1 MEYDYHLQK
10 YAGPASR
17 HTCPS
22 CGGKRCFTLYVDND
36 GNPLHETVGRCDHES
51 GCNYHYTPRQYFKDH
66 PEARPNTEDWRKTPE
81 WLDKSVHQRP
91 PCPPVHRVDK
101 VDTISDDIVARSIRP
116 TLDSDFITFLR
127 TLFDPITVSSL
138 IQEYRIGGTR
148 EKAVIFY
155 QIDIQGRCRTGK
167 VMKYDPETGHRI
179 KDENTKG
186 RITWVHSLMKYAGQ
200 LPQEWTLTQCLFGE
214 HLLPLFPEKPVALVE
229 SEKTAIICAGLI
241 PKFIWLA
248 TGGKSQINSRLDVLK
263 GRSVTAFPDI
273 DGYETWNQKLA
284 QLEGLSYTVADLLVK
299 YGKPEDHEAHIDIA
313 DWLIRWHRTPNP
325 RAYAT
330 FAAVAQYFSP
340 EVHEEIRV
348 LIHDLDLKF
357 VGVEKME
364 KENNSEKSEENAAH

>member
-1 MEYDYHLQK
+1 M
-10 YAGPASR
+10 
-17 HTCPS
+17 
-22 CGGKRCFTLYVDND
+22 
-36 GNPLHETVGRCDHES
+36 
-51 GCNYHYTPRQYFKDH
+51 
-66 PEARPNTEDWRKTPE
+66 
-81 WLDKSVHQRP
+81 
-91 PCPPVHRVDK
+91 DK
-101 VDTISDDIVARSIRP
+101 VDTIPDDIVARSIRP

-138 IQEYRIGGTR
+138 IQEYRIGVTR

-167 VMKYDPETGHRI
+167 VMKYDPKSGHRI

-263 GRSVTAFPDI
+263 GRSITAFPDI
-273 DGYETWNQKLA
+273 DGYSTWVEKLA
-284 QLEGLSYTVADLLVK
+284 QLEGFSYTVCDLLVK

-325 RAYAT
+325 RADAT

-340 EVHEEIRV
+340 EVHEEIRA
-348 LIHDLDLKF
+348 LIHDLDLEF

-364 KENNSEKSEENAAH
+364 EPEE